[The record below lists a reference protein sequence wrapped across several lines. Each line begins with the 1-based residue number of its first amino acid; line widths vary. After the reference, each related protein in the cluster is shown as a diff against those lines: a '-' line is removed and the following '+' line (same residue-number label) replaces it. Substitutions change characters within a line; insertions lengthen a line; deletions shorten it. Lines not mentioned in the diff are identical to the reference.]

1 MSKDFVKTIIDNPK
15 EVMLELC
22 TIADAEAKKG
32 NIELINHLIT
42 AVQIVENIHQ
52 EQSNENTTETNT
64 QKD

>member
-1 MSKDFVKTIIDNPK
+1 MSENFVKTIIDNPK

-42 AVQIVENIHQ
+42 AVQIVENINQ
-52 EQSNENTTETNT
+52 EQSNENITETNT

>member
-1 MSKDFVKTIIDNPK
+1 MSENFVKTIIDNHK

-22 TIADAEAKKG
+22 TIADAEAKEGK
-32 NIELINHLIT
+32 IELVNHLIT
-42 AVQIVENIHQ
+42 AVQIVENINQ